1 LNKKEGSQF
10 DEVNVMKSYWAKPDE
25 IEKKWYLV
33 DADNKILGRLATEVA
48 VRLMGKHKPT
58 YTPSIDTG
66 DFIVIVNAEKFAVTG
81 KKLTDKIYYRHS
93 GYLGGI
99 KERTLKEQ
107 LERKP
112 EEVIR
117 MAVRRMLPKTKM
129 GRAMI
134 KKLKIYTGS
143 EHPHVAQNPEVLEF

>member
-1 LNKKEGSQF
+1 
-10 DEVNVMKSYWAKPDE
+10 MKTYWAKPDE
-25 IEKKWYLV
+25 IEQKWFLV
-33 DADNKILGRLATEVA
+33 DADNKILGRLASEVA

-66 DFIVIVNAEKFAVTG
+66 DFIVVVNAEKFAVTG
-81 KKLTDKIYYRHS
+81 AKMEDKKYYRHS

-107 LERKP
+107 LEKKP

-129 GRAMI
+129 GRAML

-143 EHPHVAQNPEVLEF
+143 EHPHAAQSPEVLEI

>member
-1 LNKKEGSQF
+1 
-10 DEVNVMKSYWAKPDE
+10 MKTYWAKPDE
-25 IEKKWYLV
+25 IEKKWFVV
-33 DADNKILGRLATEVA
+33 DAENKILGRMATEIA
-48 VRLMGKHKPT
+48 VKLMGKHKPT

-66 DFIVIVNAEKFAVTG
+66 DFVVVVNAEKFAVTG
-81 KKLTDKIYYRHS
+81 PKMTDKKYYRHS

-107 LERKP
+107 LEKKP

-143 EHPHVAQNPEVLEF
+143 EHPHAAQNPEVLEI

>member
-1 LNKKEGSQF
+1 
-10 DEVNVMKSYWAKPDE
+10 MKTYWAKPDE
-25 IEKKWYLV
+25 IEKKWFVL

-48 VRLMGKHKPT
+48 VILMGKHKPT

-81 KKLTDKIYYRHS
+81 SKMDDKIYYRHS
-93 GYLGGI
+93 GYLGGL

-107 LERKP
+107 LEKKP

-117 MAVRRMLPKTKM
+117 MAVKRMLPKTKM

-143 EHPHVAQNPEVLEF
+143 EHPHAAQNPEVLEI

>member
-1 LNKKEGSQF
+1 
-10 DEVNVMKSYWAKPDE
+10 MKTYWAKPDE
-25 IEKKWYLV
+25 IEKKWFIV
-33 DADNKILGRLATEVA
+33 DAEDKILGRLATELA

-66 DFIVIVNAEKFAVTG
+66 DFIVVVNAEKFAVTG
-81 KKLTDKIYYRHS
+81 SKMDSKIYYRHS

-99 KERTLKEQ
+99 KERTLSEQ
-107 LERKP
+107 LAKRP

-129 GRAMI
+129 GRAML
-134 KKLKIYTGS
+134 KKLKIYAGS
-143 EHPHVAQNPEVLEF
+143 EHPHAAQNPEVLEI

>member
-1 LNKKEGSQF
+1 
-10 DEVNVMKSYWAKPDE
+10 MKSYWAKPDE
-25 IEKKWYLV
+25 IEKKWFVV
-33 DADNKILGRLATEVA
+33 DAENKVLGRLATEVA
-48 VRLMGKHKPT
+48 TILMGKHKPT

-81 KKLTDKIYYRHS
+81 NKMEAKKYYRHS

-107 LERKP
+107 LDKKP

-117 MAVRRMLPKTKM
+117 TAVRRMLPKTKM

-134 KKLKIYTGS
+134 KKLKIYTGA
-143 EHPHVAQNPEVLEF
+143 EHPHAAQNPEVLDI

>member
-1 LNKKEGSQF
+1 
-10 DEVNVMKSYWAKPDE
+10 MKTYWAKPDE
-25 IEKKWYLV
+25 IEKKWFVL

-48 VRLMGKHKPT
+48 TILMGKHKPT

-81 KKLTDKIYYRHS
+81 SKMDDKIYYRHS
-93 GYLGGI
+93 GYLGGL
-99 KERTLKEQ
+99 KERTLKEK
-107 LERKP
+107 LEKKP

-143 EHPHVAQNPEVLEF
+143 EHPHAAQNPEVLEI

>member
-1 LNKKEGSQF
+1 
-10 DEVNVMKSYWAKPDE
+10 MKSYWAKPDE
-25 IEKKWYLV
+25 IEKKWFVL
-33 DADNKILGRLATEVA
+33 DAENKILGRLATEVA
-48 VRLMGKHKPT
+48 TILMGKHKPT

-81 KKLTDKIYYRHS
+81 KKMEDKKYYRHS

-99 KERTLKEQ
+99 KERSLKEQ
-107 LERKP
+107 LEKAP

-134 KKLKIYTGS
+134 KKLKIYTGA
-143 EHPHVAQNPEVLEF
+143 EHPHAAQNPEVLDI

>member
-1 LNKKEGSQF
+1 
-10 DEVNVMKSYWAKPDE
+10 MKTYWAKPDE

-33 DADNKILGRLATEVA
+33 DAEDKVLGRLATEVA

-66 DFIVIVNAEKFAVTG
+66 DFIVVVNAEKFAVTG
-81 KKLTDKIYYRHS
+81 KKMDDKMYYRHS
-93 GYLGGI
+93 GYLGGL

-107 LERKP
+107 LEKKP

-143 EHPHVAQNPEVLEF
+143 EHPHAAQNPEVLEL

>member
-1 LNKKEGSQF
+1 
-10 DEVNVMKSYWAKPDE
+10 MKTYWAKPDE
-25 IEKKWYLV
+25 IEKKWFVV
-33 DADNKILGRLATEVA
+33 DADNKILGRLATELA
-48 VRLMGKHKPT
+48 VILMGKHKPT

-66 DFIVIVNAEKFAVTG
+66 DFIVVVNAEKFAVTG
-81 KKLTDKIYYRHS
+81 SKMDDKIYYRHS

-107 LERKP
+107 LEKKP

-134 KKLKIYTGS
+134 KKLKIYTGA
-143 EHPHVAQNPEVLEF
+143 EHPHAAQNPEVLEI

>member
-1 LNKKEGSQF
+1 
-10 DEVNVMKSYWAKPDE
+10 MKTYWAKPDE
-25 IEKKWYLV
+25 IEKKWFVV
-33 DADNKILGRLATEVA
+33 DAENKVLGRLASELA

-66 DFIVIVNAEKFAVTG
+66 DFIVVVNAEKFAVTG
-81 KKLTDKIYYRHS
+81 SKMTDKIYYRHT

-99 KERTLKEQ
+99 KDRTLKEQ
-107 LERKP
+107 LAKHP

-129 GRAMI
+129 GRAML
-134 KKLKIYTGS
+134 KKLKLYAGP
-143 EHPHVAQNPEVLEF
+143 EHPHAAQNPEVLEI

>member
-1 LNKKEGSQF
+1 ML
-10 DEVNVMKSYWAKPDE
+10 MKSYWAKPDE
-25 IEKKWYLV
+25 IEKKWFVV
-33 DADNKILGRLATEVA
+33 DAENKILGRLATEVA
-48 VRLMGKHKPT
+48 TILMGKHKPT

-81 KKLTDKIYYRHS
+81 NKMEDKIYYRHS

-107 LERKP
+107 LEKKP

-134 KKLKIYTGS
+134 KKLKIYTGG
-143 EHPHVAQNPEVLEF
+143 EHPHAAQNPEALEI

>member
-1 LNKKEGSQF
+1 
-10 DEVNVMKSYWAKPDE
+10 MKSYWAKPDE
-25 IEKKWYLV
+25 IEKKWFVV
-33 DADNKILGRLATEVA
+33 DAENKVLGRLATEVA
-48 VRLMGKHKPT
+48 TILMGKHKPT

-81 KKLTDKIYYRHS
+81 NKMEAKKYYRHS

-99 KERTLKEQ
+99 KERSLKEQ
-107 LERKP
+107 LEKAP

-134 KKLKIYTGS
+134 KKLKIYTGG
-143 EHPHVAQNPEVLEF
+143 EHPHAAQNPEVLEI

>member
-1 LNKKEGSQF
+1 
-10 DEVNVMKSYWAKPDE
+10 MKSYWAKPDE
-25 IEKKWYLV
+25 IEKKWFVL
-33 DADNKILGRLATEVA
+33 DAENKVLGRLATEVA
-48 VRLMGKHKPT
+48 TILMGKHKPT

-81 KKLTDKIYYRHS
+81 NKMEAKKYYRHS

-107 LERKP
+107 LEKAP

-134 KKLKIYTGS
+134 KKLKIYTGA
-143 EHPHVAQNPEVLEF
+143 EHPHAAQNPEVLEI

>member
-1 LNKKEGSQF
+1 
-10 DEVNVMKSYWAKPDE
+10 MKTYWAKPDE
-25 IEKKWYLV
+25 IEKKWFV
-33 DADNKILGRLATEVA
+33 VNAEDKILGRLASELA
-48 VRLMGKHKPT
+48 VILMGKHKPT

-66 DFIVIVNAEKFAVTG
+66 DFIVVVNAEKFAVTG
-81 KKLTDKIYYRHS
+81 TKMENKVYYRHS

-99 KERTLKEQ
+99 KDRTLKEQ
-107 LERKP
+107 LNKRP

-134 KKLKIYTGS
+134 KKLKIYTGP
-143 EHPHVAQNPEVLEF
+143 EHPHAAQNPEALEI